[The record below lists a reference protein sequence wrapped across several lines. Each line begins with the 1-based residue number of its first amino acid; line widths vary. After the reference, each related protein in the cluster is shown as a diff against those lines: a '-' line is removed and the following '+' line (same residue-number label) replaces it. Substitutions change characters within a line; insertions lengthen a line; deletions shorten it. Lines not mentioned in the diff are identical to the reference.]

1 MDKRTLRWIIPVA
14 VLALLASQ
22 FAMRTDWRAF
32 ASLDYWK
39 SLSRYGKVLRIV
51 ESEFVHAD
59 EVSFHDLTD
68 VALRGAV
75 RSLDAYSEYMTPDDY
90 EEFNMA
96 ANQQYVGVGI
106 ELGQFSGRAIISDV
120 FEQGSASAAGLLSGD
135 FIVGVDGVDTREESL
150 AAVVDRIR
158 GEPGSLVTF
167 EVERP
172 IAEGALIFEME
183 RRAIS
188 LDAVVDVEMKSAAV
202 GYFHVRQ
209 FMDDTDV
216 EMVAAIQSL
225 LAQGMR
231 GLILDLR
238 GNPGGR
244 LDTAARM
251 AEVFLREGQNIL
263 TVQSRRGVEDVFASR
278 GSPDA
283 YGQPLVVLINGNS
296 ASASEILAGALRDHA
311 RAILIG
317 EKSYGKG
324 SVQSV
329 FAFPGGD
336 GLKLTSARY
345 LLPSGEAINGTGVS
359 PNVTV
364 ELSAEDAV
372 LLMLQKHHL
381 RGMSPADFKRA
392 FGFEPV
398 EDPQLKVAQQM
409 LEGILASTPVGMPN
423 S

>member
-1 MDKRTLRWIIPVA
+1 MDKRYLSWGIPIALLA
-14 VLALLASQ
+14 VLASQ
-22 FAMRTDWRAF
+22 FAMRSDLRAL
-32 ASLDYWK
+32 ASVDYWK

-75 RSLDAYSEYMTPDDY
+75 GSLDFYSEYMTPDDY
-90 EEFNMA
+90 EHFNMA

-106 ELGQFSGRAIISDV
+106 EIGQFSGRVIITNV
-120 FEQGSASAAGLLSGD
+120 FEQGSATSAGVLTGD
-135 FIVGVDGVDTREESL
+135 FIVGVDGADTRTEALPE
-150 AAVVDRIR
+150 VVDRIR
-158 GEPGSLVTF
+158 GEPGSLVIL

-172 IAEGALIFEME
+172 ITERSLFFEME
-183 RRAIS
+183 RRPIN
-188 LDAVVDVEMKSAAV
+188 LDSVVDIEMKSDSV

-209 FMDDTDV
+209 FIDDTEL

-225 LAQGMR
+225 DAQGMR

-244 LDTAARM
+244 LDTAASM
-251 AEVFLREGQNIL
+251 AEVFLRQGQKIL
-263 TVQSRRGVEDVFASR
+263 TVQSRRGVEDVFEAR

-283 YGQPLVVLINGNS
+283 YLQPMVVLIDGNS

-324 SVQSV
+324 SVQSI
-329 FAFPGGD
+329 FTFPGGD

-345 LLPSGEAINGTGVS
+345 LLPSGEAINGTGVY
-359 PNVTV
+359 PNINV
-364 ELSAEDAV
+364 ELSREEAIV
-372 LLMLQKHHL
+372 LMLQKHHL
-381 RGMSPADFKRA
+381 RNMSEADFIRA
-392 FGFEPV
+392 FGFEPFV
-398 EDPQLKVAQQM
+398 DPQLKLAEEI
-409 LEGILASTPVGMPN
+409 LEGLLATKPGDS
-423 S
+423 

>member
-1 MDKRTLRWIIPVA
+1 MDKRYLRWGIPIALLA
-14 VLALLASQ
+14 VLASQ
-22 FAMRTDWRAF
+22 FAMRSDLRAL
-32 ASLDYWK
+32 ASVDYWK

-75 RSLDAYSEYMTPDDY
+75 GSLDSYSEYMTPDDY
-90 EEFNMA
+90 EDFNMA

-106 ELGQFSGRAIISDV
+106 EIGQFSGRVIITNV
-120 FEQGSASAAGLLSGD
+120 FEQGSATSAGVLAGD
-135 FIVGVDGVDTREESL
+135 FIVGVDGADTRTEALPE
-150 AAVVDRIR
+150 VVDRIR
-158 GEPGSLVTF
+158 GEPGSLVIL

-172 IAEGALIFEME
+172 ITERSLSFEME
-183 RRAIS
+183 RRAIN
-188 LDAVVDVEMKSAAV
+188 LDSVVDIEMKSDSV

-209 FMDDTDV
+209 FIDDTEL
-216 EMVAAIQSL
+216 EMVAALRSL
-225 LAQGMR
+225 NSQGMR

-251 AEVFLREGQNIL
+251 AEVFLRQGQKIL
-263 TVQSRRGVEDVFASR
+263 TVQSRRGVEDVFEAR

-283 YGQPLVVLINGNS
+283 YLQPMVVLIDGNS

-324 SVQSV
+324 SVQSI
-329 FAFPGGD
+329 FTFPGGD

-345 LLPSGEAINGTGVS
+345 LLPSGEAINGTGVY
-359 PNVTV
+359 PNINV
-364 ELSAEDAV
+364 ELSREEAIV
-372 LLMLQKHHL
+372 LMLQKHHL
-381 RGMSPADFKRA
+381 RNMSEADFIRA
-392 FGFEPV
+392 FGFEPFV
-398 EDPQLKVAQQM
+398 DPQLKLAEEI
-409 LEGILASTPVGMPN
+409 LEGLLATKPGDS
-423 S
+423 